1 MGEKRTPTGWHLFT
15 CSFLTGGFTSSFLML
30 FMYVSMNK
38 SPQFNESKV
47 VPTANTDMFFLCY
60 HFSFLY
66 GIINVDKGHVTEKK
80 SVLLMFNHSHYC
92 QQPPSEMVA

>member
-1 MGEKRTPTGWHLFT
+1 
-15 CSFLTGGFTSSFLML
+15 
-30 FMYVSMNK
+30 MYVSMNK

-66 GIINVDKGHVTEKK
+66 GIINVDKGHVTEKN
-80 SVLLMFNHSHYC
+80 LYC
-92 QQPPSEMVA
+92 